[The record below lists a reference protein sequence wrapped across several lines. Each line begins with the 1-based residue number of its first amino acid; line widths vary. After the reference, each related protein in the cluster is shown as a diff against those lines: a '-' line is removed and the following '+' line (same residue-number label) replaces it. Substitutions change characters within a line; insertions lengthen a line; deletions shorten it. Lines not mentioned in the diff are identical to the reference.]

1 MATYIIGL
9 VLAVALF
16 FALKHVYHNFVSG
29 HNDCCGSESGGCGC
43 GCDRCPY
50 AGGKECH
57 CKDGS
62 PKLPEIKL

>member
-1 MATYIIGL
+1 MATYIVGL

-43 GCDRCPY
+43 GGCGC
-50 AGGKECH
+50 GCSGCH
-57 CKDGS
+57 GEPAK
-62 PKLPEIKL
+62 K

>member
-1 MATYIIGL
+1 MATYVVGL

-43 GCDRCPY
+43 GCS
-50 AGGKECH
+50 GCH
-57 CKDGS
+57 SEKN
-62 PKLPEIKL
+62 

>member
-1 MATYIIGL
+1 MGGMTMATYIVGL

-43 GCDRCPY
+43 GCAD
-50 AGGKECH
+50 CH
-57 CKDGS
+57 SASAK
-62 PKLPEIKL
+62 K